1 MLQTTTPNTFQERLN
16 HLFANTRATYRDV
29 VNGTGGIIK
38 EAYLWQLRT
47 GRAINPSY
55 KVIAALAS
63 FFHVSPS
70 YFFGEDESHGITLV
84 VGGLSKYERRVFHR
98 IAVKFLSHAW

>member
-1 MLQTTTPNTFQERLN
+1 MLQTSTPNTFQERLN
-16 HLFANTRATYRDV
+16 HLFNSSRATYRDV
-29 VNGTGGIIK
+29 IDGTGGVVR

-63 FFHVSPS
+63 YFNVKPG
-70 YFFGEDESHGITLV
+70 YFFGEDEKGSFG
-84 VGGLSKYERRVFHR
+84 S
-98 IAVKFLSHAW
+98 